1 MLTSSN
7 PVFPL
12 PDLTGSSTSVNRMTR
27 AAWVTL
33 ASAFFGWMF
42 DAMDLQIFTV
52 IMIPAVR
59 ELTGFTDGRVAQ
71 IGGVIIAGKLVCW
84 GLGGILFGVLA
95 DRWGRTRIMMV
106 TILIYS
112 VFTALSGLAQT
123 WVQLLILQM
132 IAGLGI
138 GGEWAAGAALVVETW
153 PARHRAKAVQ
163 VMQLAFVAGLIVASL
178 LAIFLAGAGWR
189 WILAAGAAPAILGVT
204 VRFFTPESEVW
215 LETKAAAASNAGP
228 KLGSLKAIFSDKL
241 ARRTI
246 IGSLIAASMMI
257 GSWGGSTLF
266 PVLVQSLAPATSNA
280 DITRQTGVAFLMM
293 NAGAVLGY
301 GFILLVV
308 WIWPRISRRW
318 IYALFCAGSWV
329 ATTQLFLHADSIKSL
344 HLALVA
350 FGFFAIGGFGVVA
363 LYLTELFPVHI
374 RATAQGFTWNVA
386 RLFTALGPLFVTGAL
401 AAYGLRSVGT
411 SIAFVFAIG
420 LLAISFGPETGR
432 DIGGPNN

>member
-1 MLTSSN
+1 MAAT
-7 PVFPL
+7 
-12 PDLTGSSTSVNRMTR
+12 RMTG

-52 IMIPAVR
+52 IMVPAVR
-59 ELTGFTDGRVAQ
+59 ELTGLTGARVPEL
-71 IGGVIIAGKLVCW
+71 GGLIIAGKLVCW

-123 WVQLLILQM
+123 WGQLLILQM
-132 IAGLGI
+132 IAGFGI

-178 LAIFLAGAGWR
+178 LGILLASAGWR
-189 WILAAGAAPAILGVT
+189 WILAAGAAPALLGLT
-204 VRFFTPESEVW
+204 VRFFTPESEAW
-215 LETKAAAASNAGP
+215 QATRTAAARTGGP
-228 KLGSLKAIFSDKL
+228 QLGSLQAIFSDKL
-241 ARRTI
+241 ARRTVV
-246 IGSLIAASMMI
+246 GSVIAASMMV
-257 GSWGGSTLF
+257 GSWGGATLF
-266 PVLVQSLAPATSNA
+266 PVLVQALVPTTSSA
-280 DITRQTGVAFLMM
+280 DLTRQTGVAFLAM

-301 GFILLVV
+301 GVILLAV
-308 WIWPRISRRW
+308 WVWPSISRRW

-329 ATTQLFLHADSIKSL
+329 ATTWLFLHAGSIKSL
-344 HLALVA
+344 HLALAA
-350 FGFFAIGGFGVVA
+350 FGFFAIGGIGVVA
-363 LYLTELFPVHI
+363 LYLTELFPVHV

-386 RLFTALGPLFVTGAL
+386 RLFTALGPLFVSGAL
-401 AAYGLRSVGT
+401 AAYGLTSVGT
-411 SIAFVFAIG
+411 SIGFVFAIG
-420 LLAISFGPETGR
+420 LLAIGFGPETAIPWR
-432 DIGGPNN
+432 N